1 MIILT
6 KELRLEYDKILKVER
21 PYTPFRKSTPYNAND
36 IVYISHSYNSD
47 NESNELETELYR
59 INEVGYYLS
68 GEDFAI
74 PIYNVEQ
81 VKNNKIGRQ
90 MQTPY
95 AIWLKSIVDRLLNN
109 QQEHHKPIQLSIFDL

>member
-6 KELRLEYDKILKVER
+6 KELKSEYNKILKAER
-21 PYTPFRKSTPYNAND
+21 PYTPFKKSTPYNAND

-47 NESNELETELYR
+47 NESNELESELYR

-74 PIYNVEQ
+74 PIYDLEQ
-81 VKNNKIGRQ
+81 VNNSKIYKQ
-90 MQTPY
+90 YQTPY

-109 QQEHHKPIQLSIFDL
+109 KQEHKLTQMSIFDL

>member
-6 KELRLEYDKILKVER
+6 KELKREYDKILKVER

-47 NESNELETELYR
+47 NESNTLESELYR

-74 PIYNVEQ
+74 PIYDLEQ
-81 VKNNKIGRQ
+81 VNNSKIYKQ
-90 MQTPY
+90 YQTPY

-109 QQEHHKPIQLSIFDL
+109 KQEHKLTQMSIFDL

>member
-6 KELRLEYDKILKVER
+6 KELKREYDKILEVER
-21 PYTPFRKSTPYNAND
+21 PYTPFRKSTPYNVND
-36 IVYISHSYNSD
+36 TVYISHSYNSD

-68 GEDFAI
+68 GEDFAV

-81 VKNNKIGRQ
+81 VKNNKIGKQ